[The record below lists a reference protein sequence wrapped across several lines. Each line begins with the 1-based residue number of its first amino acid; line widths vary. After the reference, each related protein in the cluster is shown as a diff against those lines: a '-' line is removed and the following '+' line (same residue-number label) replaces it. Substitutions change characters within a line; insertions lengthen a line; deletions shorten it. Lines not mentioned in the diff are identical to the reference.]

1 MARAGDTVT
10 LTYRADIR
18 DLTKKLSSIEGLT
31 AAEARKTV
39 KALSKELKK
48 AAAATAPATD
58 GAKKYGTALVGVGK
72 SSAGASVGVQA
83 LAQQLPDVLS
93 QMQTGTPI
101 FTIFSQQGLQVA
113 QQMGLAQKAMA
124 GVGAAA
130 GPLAIAI
137 AAVTTVAVVVANSI
151 DEARDSTRLWR
162 EEMDR
167 ADASAQ
173 SLTTSSQA
181 LKSGTA
187 DVAGFIGE
195 LQLKTALLNGEIQQA
210 DVVAGEL
217 GGKLADELNP
227 KLRSA
232 GRAVGENENRI
243 QKLNAALRSGK
254 LGTEAYATAQAQL
267 TEAKS
272 IQPGLEEN
280 LAGLKEEYAQ
290 GRLAIN
296 AYTTALQNKADAD
309 SDTKDATA
317 DVTLGAR
324 LAAEAQRDLTTAIE
338 AQRTA
343 EIDVMADREALIAG
357 YDEQIAAM
365 DAIIAKY
372 GESSVQ
378 AQASASAILA
388 IEEAK
393 ANSLIEFDK
402 KVADAAIKE
411 GERVDREEK
420 AREDERDR
428 EKAQKDALE
437 LRQFEADQQAKFAIA
452 AIATDALVDLSG
464 ILLDAKIA
472 NIDTETKA
480 GREQAMKFAKAQKAI
495 AVSGAIANTALGLV
509 KSVATLG
516 PPVPPNWEG
525 MAGFASAAAIGTTA
539 IAGAAAT
546 PLPEFPTGGV
556 VPETSMDHRAVGIQG
571 GEAVLNRAAVDRL
584 GAEGVNE
591 INRGGG
597 GTQVVAVN
605 MYEHRVFDA
614 FIADNLRRNGP
625 LRRAIRDAGKSNGP
639 RVRT

>member
-18 DLTKKLSSIEGLT
+18 DLTKKLSSIEGIT
-31 AAEARKTV
+31 AAEARKSV
-39 KALSKELKK
+39 QALSKELKK
-48 AAAATAPATD
+48 AGSATKPATAAAKQYGAAVTAA
-58 GAKKYGTALVGVGK
+58 GK

-83 LAQQLPDVLS
+83 LAQQFPDVLS
-93 QMQTGTPI
+93 QMQSGTPI

-124 GVGAAA
+124 GVAGAA
-130 GPLAIAI
+130 GPLAVAI
-137 AAVTTVAVVVANSI
+137 AAVTTVALVVANSVH
-151 DEARDSTRLWR
+151 EARDATKLFR

-173 SLTTSSQA
+173 SLSSSVLA
-181 LKSGTA
+181 LSSGTD
-187 DVAGFIGE
+187 DVAGFIGA
-195 LQLKTALLNGEIQQA
+195 LQLKTALLNGDIQQS
-210 DVVAGEL
+210 DILAGDL

-227 KLRSA
+227 ELRAA
-232 GRAVGENENRI
+232 GMAVGENANRI
-243 QKLNAALRSGK
+243 QKLNGALRSGT
-254 LGTEAYATAQAQL
+254 LDVDGYADAQAQL
-267 TEAKS
+267 TEAKAT
-272 IQPGLEEN
+272 QPELEAN
-280 LAGLKEEYAQ
+280 LAALKEEYAT
-290 GRLAIN
+290 GREAIN
-296 AYTTALQNKADAD
+296 AYTIAVQNKANADAGAKD
-309 SDTKDATA
+309 DTKDATLA
-317 DVTLGAR
+317 AR
-324 LAAEAQRDLTTAIE
+324 QYAEAQRALTTAIH
-338 AQRTA
+338 AQRAA
-343 EIDVMADREALIAG
+343 EIEVMADRDQLIAG
-357 YDEQIAAM
+357 YDEQIADM

-393 ANSLIEFDK
+393 ANSLMEFDA
-402 KVADAAIKE
+402 KVTDAAIKQDDRRE
-411 GERVDREEK
+411 LERK
-420 AREDERDR
+420 AREDKQKRER
-428 EKAQKDALE
+428 EDADAKE
-437 LRQFEADQQAKFAIA
+437 LRQFESDQQSQFAMA
-452 AIATDALVDLSG
+452 QSSHDALMSLSNT
-464 ILLDAKIA
+464 LLDAKIA

-480 GREQAMKFAKAQKAI
+480 GREQAMKFAKAQKAL
-495 AVSGAIANTALGLV
+495 AVTGAIANTALGLV

-516 PPVPPNWEG
+516 PPVPPNFQG

-556 VPETSMDHRAVGIQG
+556 VPETSMDHRAVGVQG
-571 GEAVLNRAAVDRL
+571 GEAILNRAAVERL
-584 GAEGVNE
+584 GSEGVDD

-625 LRRAIRDAGKSNGP
+625 LRRAIRDAGRSSGP